1 MLKNFWILIV
11 FFISLVALLFSLNS
25 LIATGGFNKMKKTLL
40 ELEFKMETK
49 KYLLEAKAH
58 LLEAKALYNFKKQP
72 AGALAEIDQAVQFLG
87 LARLTASAE
96 ETKKINEIHQELT
109 TLEEQIKSGRPLG
122 INFIDKTLDFIDRFL
137 NLVRKP

>member
-1 MLKNFWILIV
+1 
-11 FFISLVALLFSLNS
+11 
-25 LIATGGFNKMKKTLL
+25 
-40 ELEFKMETK
+40 METK